1 MKLISTVYI
10 IFCLFFFTN
19 TKLAYAYLALG
30 PLIPII
36 GNIIVFIFIGIV
48 AILGFLAYPIKKLID
63 KKKKKK
69 KKLTKKK
76 NRNNKAA

>member
-69 KKLTKKK
+69 KKKLTKKK
-76 NRNNKAA
+76 K

>member
-1 MKLISTVYI
+1 MKLISSPYI
-10 IFCLFFFTN
+10 IFCLIFLSN
-19 TKLAYAYLALG
+19 TKLAHAYLALG

-36 GNIIVFIFIGIV
+36 GNVIVFIFIGIV

-69 KKLTKKK
+69 LIKK
-76 NRNNKAA
+76 NK

>member
-36 GNIIVFIFIGIV
+36 GNVIAFIFIGIV
-48 AILGFLAYPIKKLID
+48 AILGFFAYPIKKLID
-63 KKKKKK
+63 KKKKKR
-69 KKLTKKK
+69 LTKKK
-76 NRNNKAA
+76 KIGIIKTA